1 MMTHVRTSAVVHKS
15 RLYPATADR
24 IADKAAISLAF
35 GKAAESYDKHAAFQ
49 RDVADRLLSL
59 LPDNL
64 FGVRV
69 LDLGCGTGYCTERLV
84 QRGAVVTCAD
94 LSEKMLE
101 QARTR
106 CGKTAKEYVVADAE
120 CLPFEHNSFDLVVS
134 SLALQWCE
142 DLAVPLNEMKRVTKK
157 GGKLLFSTLLEGS
170 LYELK
175 ESWSKIDTHQH
186 VNDFISLDR
195 LNIALAQS
203 ECVDHRLDL
212 PQIVVWYQTAFEL
225 MRDLKGIGANH
236 VENRSQGLVSRSV
249 LQCVEKEYR
258 QFRNELGLLPASY
271 HVCLGAIQ
279 L

>member
-1 MMTHVRTSAVVHKS
+1 MTYVRTSVIADKS
-15 RLYPATADR
+15 GRLPVTTDS
-24 IADKAAISLAF
+24 ITDKAAISLAF
-35 GKAAESYDKHAAFQ
+35 GKAAKSYDRHAAFQ

-64 FGVRV
+64 LGVRV
-69 LDLGCGTGYCTERLV
+69 LDLGCGTGYCTEKLI

-101 QARTR
+101 QAKLR
-106 CGKTAKEYVVADAE
+106 CGKAAKDYVIADAE
-120 CLPFEHNSFDLVVS
+120 CLPFDRASFDLVVS
-134 SLALQWCE
+134 SLALQWC
-142 DLAVPLNEMKRVTKK
+142 DNLAVPLCEMKRVTKK

-170 LYELK
+170 LHELK

-203 ECVDHRLDL
+203 ECLDHRLNL
-212 PQIVVWYQTAFEL
+212 PQIVVWYQSAFEL

-236 VENRSQGLVSRSV
+236 VDNRSQGLVSRSV

>member
-1 MMTHVRTSAVVHKS
+1 MTNVRSSSVAVQSQTYSNTSDS
-15 RLYPATADR
+15 
-24 IADKAAISLAF
+24 IADKVAISLAF
-35 GKAAESYDKHAAFQ
+35 GKAAQSYDKHAAFQ

-59 LPDNL
+59 LPENL
-64 FGVRV
+64 LGAQI
-69 LDLGCGTGYCTERLV
+69 LDLGCGTGYCTEQLI

-101 QARTR
+101 QAKVR
-106 CGKTAKEYVVADAE
+106 CGRSAKDYVIADAE
-120 CLPFEHNSFDLVVS
+120 RLPFDAESFDLVVS

-157 GGKLLFSTLLEGS
+157 GGKLLFSTLLDGS
-170 LYELK
+170 LHELK

-186 VNDFISLDR
+186 VNDFICLDR

-203 ECVDHRLDL
+203 ACVNHRLDL

-236 VENRSQGLVSRSV
+236 IENRSQGLVSRSV
-249 LQCVEKEYR
+249 LQGVETEYR